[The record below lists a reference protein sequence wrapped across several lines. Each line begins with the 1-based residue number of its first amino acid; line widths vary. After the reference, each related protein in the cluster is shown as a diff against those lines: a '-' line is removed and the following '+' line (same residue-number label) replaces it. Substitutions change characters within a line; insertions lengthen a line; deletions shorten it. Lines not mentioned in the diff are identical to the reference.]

1 MTSLAKKMFLFVIT
15 VAFAFILMLLYIMDC
30 FLRRSAIH
38 VPISHQVTDAVWANF
53 LKYMYAHAN
62 KVCEKEYPVILNA
75 KTGVLYVGVVPAS
88 ATCHV

>member
-15 VAFAFILMLLYIMDC
+15 VTFAFILMLVYIMDC

-62 KVCEKEYPVILNA
+62 KVCEKEFPVILNA
-75 KTGVLYVGVVPAS
+75 KTGVLYVDVAPAS